1 MIHDIEWC
9 IPSTARLLEMKR
21 ITILAFLIG
30 LAAVTALIVWQGAA
44 EITGTLAKLGFGIIF
59 MLLSFALY
67 LVIGAFALRFL
78 FPVEKIPGLVPIF
91 NSLWIGGSVNTLF
104 PVAQL
109 GGEAVKARVL
119 NYYGAPGAIAASAA
133 LADTTVSALS
143 LALWG
148 FVGVAALFHLNVEA
162 NVTYGVAAGV
172 TLFSIGSI
180 IFFVLQRIGAVGYLA
195 KSISGISSSKGWG
208 LVIDNVKDVDTAVR
222 NVYRNTPRLSLSVAI
237 KLLARLAMSLEI
249 WVAAYWMG
257 HPISLIEAFMF
268 RSLIATVR
276 GAAFFIPQ
284 GLGVQEAAFI
294 GLGGL
299 VGISPGIALSISLAT
314 RAREVIESIAGFLL
328 WQRLEGK
335 SLWALISRDK
345 SSS

>member
-1 MIHDIEWC
+1 
-9 IPSTARLLEMKR
+9 MKR

-30 LAAVTALIVWQGAA
+30 LAAVTALIMWQGVA
-44 EITGTLAKLGFGIIF
+44 EIAGTLAELGFGIVF

-67 LVIGAFALRFL
+67 LAIGVFALRCL
-78 FPVEKIPGLVPIF
+78 FPVEQIPGLVPIF

-104 PVAQL
+104 PVAQV
-109 GGEAVKARVL
+109 GGEAVKAHVL
-119 NYYGAPGAIAASAA
+119 YYYGTPGPIAASAA

-143 LALWG
+143 LAIWG
-148 FVGVAALFHLNVEA
+148 FLGVAALFHLNVDTTVA
-162 NVTYGVAAGV
+162 YGVTAGV
-172 TLFSIGSI
+172 TAFAFGSI
-180 IFFVLQRIGAVGYLA
+180 AFFILQRIGAVKFLA

-222 NVYRNTPRLSLSVAI
+222 NVYRNTPRLSLAVAI

-268 RSLIATVR
+268 RSLIATIR

-294 GLGGL
+294 ALGGL
-299 VGISPGIALSISLAT
+299 AGISPGLALSISLAT

-335 SLWALISRDK
+335 SLWAFFKRDK
-345 SSS
+345 PSS